1 VAVPLLLRQANGRL
15 FRFGVV
21 GCIGVGLNVLIL
33 WILHG
38 QIHVFLPVA
47 SAIAVETTIITNFL
61 LNNRWTFGERAISP
75 KRFARYNLAAL
86 VGLIITT
93 AILTFLTM
101 QIGVPYIAADL
112 VGIAAATAWNFG
124 TSVHWTWAQ

>member
-1 VAVPLLLRQANGRL
+1 MVVSLLLRQANGRF

-33 WILHG
+33 RIVYGELH
-38 QIHVFLPVA
+38 VLLPVA

-61 LNNRWTFGERAISP
+61 LNNRWTFGERSVSP
-75 KRFARYNLAAL
+75 TRLARYNLAAL
-86 VGLIITT
+86 GGLVITT
-93 AILTFLTM
+93 AILTFLTTR
-101 QIGVPYIAADL
+101 IGVPYIAADL

-124 TSVHWTWAQ
+124 TSIFWTWAR